1 MPEQGPYTY
10 TPTGQG
16 SDQFDRLGHPGKYVT
31 SLAYT
36 GGTLDL
42 TGSNYGYGSIIIK
55 TVGGATASLSAG
67 GIIPLGDLSAGVIY
81 DLSLAR
87 ISGGTSSVIY
97 VLKRQ
102 GI

>member
-1 MPEQGPYTY
+1 MPEQGPYVY

-31 SLAYT
+31 AVTYT
-36 GGTLDL
+36 SGQLDL
-42 TGSNYGYGSIIIK
+42 TGSNYGYGSIIVK
-55 TVGGATASLSAG
+55 THGNATASLSAG
-67 GIIPLGDLSAGVIY
+67 GQIILGDLTAGVIY
-81 DLSLAR
+81 DLSLAQ
-87 ISGGTSSVIY
+87 IKGGTNSIIY